1 MEEGLTAFPILKMVL
16 LETNEGVLIIIE
28 TALFD

>member
-1 MEEGLTAFPILKMVL
+1 MEEGRTAFPVLKMVL

-28 TALFD
+28 TTLFD

>member
-1 MEEGLTAFPILKMVL
+1 MEEGLSTFPILKMIL

-28 TALFD
+28 TDIFD

>member
-1 MEEGLTAFPILKMVL
+1 MEEGLSAFPILKMIL

-28 TALFD
+28 TDIFD